1 MNKKRI
7 MKWIGLAV
15 MLMNKKRTSLKALIL
30 VPVFILG
37 ILSVLSNVMAVNNI
51 RKVNRNA
58 SRIADD
64 CMNSISEL
72 SAIENETQSIHKLG
86 LSHIIATDL
95 NTMISIVEE
104 MQTEQETLEQELED
118 YRKYVEPEDESSYET
133 VVSNYETMKY
143 ELGNLMAYSAL
154 GKNTEAYAL
163 ANGVV
168 SESSMA
174 IQNEINVMKEH
185 ANTAASDAREKL
197 SDVYLGA
204 LVSNGIIIAISVTLL
219 MVALYCVIRFV
230 IKPIL
235 ATNKDIRDIISGI
248 DKGEGDLTRRVAVLS
263 NDEIADL
270 GNGINLFMD
279 KLQQILK
286 MIIENTNHMENVV
299 REVGESV
306 ATSNDS
312 ATDLSAMTEELS
324 ATMQDVG
331 HSVSVIN
338 NNTENVRGDVEMI
351 AHKSGE
357 INEFSKEMKANAD
370 KMESDARNN
379 MDKTNETIGIIL
391 EGLGKAIEDSHS
403 VGQVTSLTDEILNIS
418 SQTNLLALNASIEAA
433 RAGEAGKGF
442 AVVADE
448 IRGLADSSRETANR
462 IQQINSVVV
471 AAVNNLS
478 DNANELVG
486 YIQNAILPEFEAFVE
501 SGVKYRDNASYI
513 ENAMQEFT
521 AKTDMLKK
529 NIDEIAL
536 SISAIT
542 TAVDEGAEGI
552 NGAAKS
558 TQNLVED
565 IVNISDKMN
574 ENKVIAQTL
583 QKSTH
588 VFANF

>member
-1 MNKKRI
+1 
-7 MKWIGLAV
+7 
-15 MLMNKKRTSLKALIL
+15 MNKKRTSLKALIL

-154 GKNTEAYAL
+154 GKNTEAYAP
-163 ANGVV
+163 ANGAV

>member
-1 MNKKRI
+1 
-7 MKWIGLAV
+7 
-15 MLMNKKRTSLKALIL
+15 MNKKRTSLKALIL

-163 ANGVV
+163 ANGAV
-168 SESSMA
+168 SESSMT

>member
-1 MNKKRI
+1 
-7 MKWIGLAV
+7 
-15 MLMNKKRTSLKALIL
+15 MNKKRTSLKALIL

-163 ANGVV
+163 ANGAV

-486 YIQNAILPEFEAFVE
+486 YIQNSILPEFEAFVE

>member
-1 MNKKRI
+1 M
-7 MKWIGLAV
+7 
-15 MLMNKKRTSLKALIL
+15 
-30 VPVFILG
+30 PVFILG

-58 SRIADD
+58 SRIAGD

-95 NTMISIVEE
+95 NTMIAIVEE

-163 ANGVV
+163 ANGAV

-174 IQNEINVMKEH
+174 IQNEIKVMKEH

>member
-1 MNKKRI
+1 
-7 MKWIGLAV
+7 
-15 MLMNKKRTSLKALIL
+15 MNKKRTSLKALIL

-64 CMNSISEL
+64 YMNSISEL

-163 ANGVV
+163 ANGAV

-248 DKGEGDLTRRVAVLS
+248 DKGEGDLTRRVAGLS

>member
-1 MNKKRI
+1 
-7 MKWIGLAV
+7 
-15 MLMNKKRTSLKALIL
+15 MNKKRTSLKALIL
-30 VPVFILG
+30 VQVFILG

-185 ANTAASDAREKL
+185 ANTAASDARERL

>member
-1 MNKKRI
+1 
-7 MKWIGLAV
+7 
-15 MLMNKKRTSLKALIL
+15 MNKKRTSLKALIL

-163 ANGVV
+163 ANGAV

-197 SDVYLGA
+197 SDVYLSA

-248 DKGEGDLTRRVAVLS
+248 DKGEGDLTKRVAVLS

>member
-1 MNKKRI
+1 
-7 MKWIGLAV
+7 
-15 MLMNKKRTSLKALIL
+15 MNKKRTSLKALIL

-163 ANGVV
+163 ANGAVG
-168 SESSMA
+168 ESSMA

>member
-1 MNKKRI
+1 M
-7 MKWIGLAV
+7 
-15 MLMNKKRTSLKALIL
+15 
-30 VPVFILG
+30 PVFILG

>member
-1 MNKKRI
+1 MNR
-7 MKWIGLAV
+7 
-15 MLMNKKRTSLKALIL
+15 KRTSLKVLIL

-462 IQQINSVVV
+462 IQQINSVIV

>member
-1 MNKKRI
+1 
-7 MKWIGLAV
+7 
-15 MLMNKKRTSLKALIL
+15 MNKKRTSLKALIL

-357 INEFSKEMKANAD
+357 INEFSKEMKVNAD

>member
-1 MNKKRI
+1 
-7 MKWIGLAV
+7 
-15 MLMNKKRTSLKALIL
+15 MNKKRTSLKALIL

-185 ANTAASDAREKL
+185 ANTAASDARERL

-529 NIDEIAL
+529 NINEIAL

>member
-1 MNKKRI
+1 
-7 MKWIGLAV
+7 
-15 MLMNKKRTSLKALIL
+15 MNKKRTSLKALIL

-163 ANGVV
+163 ANGAV

-185 ANTAASDAREKL
+185 ANTEASDAREKL

>member
-1 MNKKRI
+1 
-7 MKWIGLAV
+7 
-15 MLMNKKRTSLKALIL
+15 MNKKRTSLKALIL

-185 ANTAASDAREKL
+185 ANTAASDARERL

-552 NGAAKS
+552 NGTAKS

>member
-1 MNKKRI
+1 
-7 MKWIGLAV
+7 
-15 MLMNKKRTSLKALIL
+15 MNKKRTSLKALIL

-163 ANGVV
+163 ANGAV

-219 MVALYCVIRFV
+219 MVALYCIIRFV

>member
-1 MNKKRI
+1 
-7 MKWIGLAV
+7 
-15 MLMNKKRTSLKALIL
+15 MNKKRTSLKALIL

-64 CMNSISEL
+64 CMNSISEI

-163 ANGVV
+163 ANGAV

>member
-1 MNKKRI
+1 
-7 MKWIGLAV
+7 
-15 MLMNKKRTSLKALIL
+15 MNKKRTSLKALIL

-163 ANGVV
+163 ANGAV

-248 DKGEGDLTRRVAVLS
+248 DKGEGDLTKRVAVLS

-391 EGLGKAIEDSHS
+391 EGLGKTIEDSHS

>member
-1 MNKKRI
+1 
-7 MKWIGLAV
+7 
-15 MLMNKKRTSLKALIL
+15 MNKKRTSLKALIL

-163 ANGVV
+163 ANGAV

-418 SQTNLLALNASIEAA
+418 SQTNLLALNVSIEAA

>member
-1 MNKKRI
+1 MNR
-7 MKWIGLAV
+7 
-15 MLMNKKRTSLKALIL
+15 KRTSLKVLIL

-588 VFANF
+588 VFAKF

>member
-1 MNKKRI
+1 
-7 MKWIGLAV
+7 
-15 MLMNKKRTSLKALIL
+15 MNKKRTSLKALIL

-163 ANGVV
+163 ANGAV

-433 RAGEAGKGF
+433 RAGEAGRGF

>member
-1 MNKKRI
+1 
-7 MKWIGLAV
+7 
-15 MLMNKKRTSLKALIL
+15 MNKKRTSQKALIL

-185 ANTAASDAREKL
+185 ANTAASDARERL

-583 QKSTH
+583 QKRHS
-588 VFANF
+588 F

>member
-1 MNKKRI
+1 
-7 MKWIGLAV
+7 
-15 MLMNKKRTSLKALIL
+15 MNKKRTSLKVLIL

-588 VFANF
+588 VFAKF

>member
-1 MNKKRI
+1 
-7 MKWIGLAV
+7 
-15 MLMNKKRTSLKALIL
+15 MNKKRTSLKALIL

-163 ANGVV
+163 ANGAV

-418 SQTNLLALNASIEAA
+418 SQTNLPALNASIEAA

>member
-1 MNKKRI
+1 
-7 MKWIGLAV
+7 
-15 MLMNKKRTSLKALIL
+15 MNKKRTSLKALIL

-185 ANTAASDAREKL
+185 ANTAASDARERL

-286 MIIENTNHMENVV
+286 MIIENTNHMESVV

-338 NNTENVRGDVEMI
+338 NNTENERGDVEMI
-351 AHKSGE
+351 AHKSDE

-478 DNANELVG
+478 GNANELVG

-565 IVNISDKMN
+565 IVNISDRMN

-588 VFANF
+588 VFAKF

>member
-1 MNKKRI
+1 
-7 MKWIGLAV
+7 
-15 MLMNKKRTSLKALIL
+15 MNKKRTSLKALIL

-64 CMNSISEL
+64 YMNSISEL

-163 ANGVV
+163 ANGAV

-174 IQNEINVMKEH
+174 ILYEINVMKEH

-574 ENKVIAQTL
+574 ENKVNAQTL

>member
-1 MNKKRI
+1 MNR
-7 MKWIGLAV
+7 
-15 MLMNKKRTSLKALIL
+15 KRTSLKVLIL

-154 GKNTEAYAL
+154 GKNTEVYAL

>member
-1 MNKKRI
+1 
-7 MKWIGLAV
+7 
-15 MLMNKKRTSLKALIL
+15 MNKKRTSLKALIL

-185 ANTAASDAREKL
+185 ANTAASDARERL

-370 KMESDARNN
+370 KMESDERNN

>member
-1 MNKKRI
+1 M
-7 MKWIGLAV
+7 
-15 MLMNKKRTSLKALIL
+15 
-30 VPVFILG
+30 PVFILG

-163 ANGVV
+163 ANGAV

-501 SGVKYRDNASYI
+501 SCVKYRDNASYI

>member
-1 MNKKRI
+1 MNR
-7 MKWIGLAV
+7 
-15 MLMNKKRTSLKALIL
+15 KRTSLKVLIL

-433 RAGEAGKGF
+433 RAGEAGKDF

>member
-1 MNKKRI
+1 
-7 MKWIGLAV
+7 
-15 MLMNKKRTSLKALIL
+15 MNKKRTSLKALIL

-163 ANGVV
+163 ANGAV

-235 ATNKDIRDIISGI
+235 ATNKDIRDIINGI

>member
-1 MNKKRI
+1 
-7 MKWIGLAV
+7 
-15 MLMNKKRTSLKALIL
+15 MNKKRTSLKALIL

-154 GKNTEAYAL
+154 GKNTESYAL

-168 SESSMA
+168 SESCMA

>member
-1 MNKKRI
+1 
-7 MKWIGLAV
+7 
-15 MLMNKKRTSLKALIL
+15 MNKKRTSLKALIL

-163 ANGVV
+163 ANGAV

-248 DKGEGDLTRRVAVLS
+248 DKGEGDLTKRVAVLS

-583 QKSTH
+583 QNSTH

>member
-1 MNKKRI
+1 MNR
-7 MKWIGLAV
+7 
-15 MLMNKKRTSLKALIL
+15 KRTSLKVLIL

-204 LVSNGIIIAISVTLL
+204 LVSNGIIIAISITLL
-219 MVALYCVIRFV
+219 IVALYCVICFV

>member
-1 MNKKRI
+1 
-7 MKWIGLAV
+7 
-15 MLMNKKRTSLKALIL
+15 MNKKRTSLKALIL

-95 NTMISIVEE
+95 NTMIAIVEE

-235 ATNKDIRDIISGI
+235 ATNKDISDIISGI

-588 VFANF
+588 VFAKF

>member
-1 MNKKRI
+1 
-7 MKWIGLAV
+7 
-15 MLMNKKRTSLKALIL
+15 MNKKRTSLKALIL

-163 ANGVV
+163 ANGAV

-357 INEFSKEMKANAD
+357 INEFSKEMKVNAD

-442 AVVADE
+442 AVV
-448 IRGLADSSRETANR
+448 ADSSRETANR

>member
-1 MNKKRI
+1 
-7 MKWIGLAV
+7 
-15 MLMNKKRTSLKALIL
+15 MNKKRTSLKALIL

-163 ANGVV
+163 ANGAV

-312 ATDLSAMTEELS
+312 ATDLTAMTEELS

>member
-1 MNKKRI
+1 
-7 MKWIGLAV
+7 
-15 MLMNKKRTSLKALIL
+15 MNKKRTSLKALIL

-185 ANTAASDAREKL
+185 ANTAASDARERL

-542 TAVDEGAEGI
+542 TAVDESAEGI